1 MISGFLSTMAYP
13 PRTVNMQ
20 KEYRSN
26 VDIDTGSVF
35 FLPES
40 GTKGLFSFKEKF
52 LAYEGD
58 AKGFRQCVGDFGES
72 VVSNFLSLSEPS
84 SC

>member
-1 MISGFLSTMAYP
+1 MLSRSGILSTMAYGP
-13 PRTVNMQ
+13 HGFGGL

-40 GTKGLFSFKEKF
+40 GTEGLFSFQGKF
-52 LAYEGD
+52 LAYNGD
-58 AKGFRQCVGDFGES
+58 VKGFRQCVGDLS
-72 VVSNFLSLSEPS
+72 QNVVST
-84 SC
+84 